1 MYSVNKIKV
10 NEAMAV
16 WKNSPNANAYNNPDF
31 LKNFKNISFFAV
43 SKGEEIFCCWP
54 VQVNKNKSCQIP
66 DMFYYFGPFWSSK
79 IKNLP
84 NHSWLSYSNKVYEL
98 FINSFTK
105 KFKKINFE
113 LHYSLND
120 VRIFDWW
127 NYNKKTNRFKIYPR
141 YTALIDN
148 LKKKKEKEIVA
159 DYRYSRRYELKK
171 FYNLKSEIFESEIST
186 KEILDLYFQVVEVKN
201 SHDKKE
207 ITKNIKIIRQLS
219 KKKLSKTL
227 AYKSKKTGEFISV
240 IILVYDSLSSHLV
253 LSVAN
258 EEWKKKGIMTWSIH
272 EAIMQTKKN
281 KLDIFDFNGA
291 NSPQRGDHKHSF
303 GAKLKLFFKLILD
316 Q

>member
-1 MYSVNKIKV
+1 M
-10 NEAMAV
+10 
-16 WKNSPNANAYNNPDF
+16 
-31 LKNFKNISFFAV
+31 
-43 SKGEEIFCCWP
+43 
-54 VQVNKNKSCQIP
+54 
-66 DMFYYFGPFWSSK
+66 
-79 IKNLP
+79 
-84 NHSWLSYSNKVYEL
+84 

-148 LKKKKEKEIVA
+148 LKKKKEKEIIA

-219 KKKLSKTL
+219 KKKLSKTI
-227 AYKSKKTGEFISV
+227 AYKSKKTGELISV
-240 IILVYDSLSSHLV
+240 IILVFDSLSSHLV

-303 GAKLKLFFKLILD
+303 GAKLKLFFKLSLD